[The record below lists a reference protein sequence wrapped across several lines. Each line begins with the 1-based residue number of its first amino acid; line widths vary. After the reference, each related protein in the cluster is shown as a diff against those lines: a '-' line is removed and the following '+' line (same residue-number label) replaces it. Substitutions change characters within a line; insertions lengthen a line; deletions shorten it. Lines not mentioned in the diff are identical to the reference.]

1 MSACCDASIEK
12 RKVCRAKF
20 DFSDRGID
28 RLIYGILSVALITAA
43 VMVAI
48 LW

>member
-1 MSACCDASIEK
+1 MDASCDASCEK
-12 RKVCRAKF
+12 RKSCRAKF

-28 RLIYGILSVALITAA
+28 RLIYGTLAIGLIATV